1 MMDVAQE
8 ESGGVVGVYHPQAH
22 VASVHAGN
30 DHAVGLEGS
39 PGVAHG
45 HDLDV
50 PKEKNLAYILS

>member
-30 DHAVGLEGS
+30 DHEVGLEGS
-39 PGVAHG
+39 
-45 HDLDV
+45 
-50 PKEKNLAYILS
+50 LAYKLVPDY